1 MDTYLSMVVLYRRG
15 QGVELA
21 PLQTTKGERLT
32 KGGAPTLRATHHKG
46 DNAVA
51 AWYLGVAAWYLGGM
65 DAYWTSPHSTKQR
78 GLETFVTS
86 CPTILPWSKPD
97 DWHPGPLQTHH
108 CHNTMLT
115 LGRAAMGGVGEEGER
130 MGGG

>member
-1 MDTYLSMVVLYRRG
+1 M
-15 QGVELA
+15 
-21 PLQTTKGERLT
+21 QTTKGERLT
-32 KGGAPTLRATHHKG
+32 KGGAPTVRATHHKG
-46 DNAVA
+46 DNAVAAWYLGVA

-86 CPTILPWSKPD
+86 CPTILLGRSLTTGT
-97 DWHPGPLQTHH
+97 PGQHLQTHH

-115 LGRAAMGGVGEEGER
+115 SGRAAMGGVGEEGER